1 MFLSFNPDIF
11 MLKGRRTRQDDR
23 RGLEERAC
31 GSRNVA
37 SLRRKERLRVL
48 CCQAEETTWQQS
60 VLPRLVLVG
69 GGHAHAHVLR
79 TLLPRR
85 EGFFGILISI
95 EEHAL
100 YSGMLPGRIA
110 QQYRADQTRIDLVR
124 LAASSGWL
132 FIRGRVAGI
141 YSREKRLQVE
151 ITGPDASPMELRL
164 YYDVLSVDVGSAT
177 RFPSG
182 LEAYQQEFVIST
194 RPILK
199 LEAFM
204 ERFIQKCW
212 NMEASS
218 TVPLRLLVM
227 GGGAAGAELTFA
239 LQRRFESVVGPS
251 AIQLYWLVARPSP
264 LPAHVQRLV
273 EKLLRQRGVMIVH
286 VENDKKYRIESRL
299 STESPKKLD
308 PHCEDAPASGSRF
321 VLSWS
326 DAVGRSHCLSGD
338 LLILATGAA
347 ALGWL
352 ATCTDLA
359 VSADG
364 YLRVRPTL
372 QSFTSDDVFAAGD
385 CIAWGN
391 DSESSLPKAGV
402 YAVRQAPVLADNL
415 RQRLRILVQRAE
427 GIAPRLR
434 DDSGMREFRPQQ
446 RYLSI
451 LNTADGRG
459 IAYRGQWMAY
469 GRWVWHWKNMLDHL
483 WMARYPRPHLNATA
497 EPEHLQQHRP
507 NQGLQ
512 SSEVDNCLQEGVSS
526 RTSLREQ
533 GEIALV
539 LRFCGVSNST
549 PRNASS
555 RFVVSQDIEDEATRA
570 LAMNL
575 WRQFETSDEW
585 RRELIHLEQQFGI
598 SCRVTS

>member
-48 CCQAEETTWQQS
+48 CCQTEETTWQQS

-264 LPAHVQRLV
+264 SDDC
-273 EKLLRQRGVMIVH
+273 H

-347 ALGWL
+347 APGWL

-415 RQRLRILVQRAE
+415 RQRLR
-427 GIAPRLR
+427 

-459 IAYRGQWMAY
+459 IAYRGQWMALWSL
-469 GRWVWHWKNMLDHL
+469 GLALEEHAGPSLDGSL
-483 WMARYPRPHLNATA
+483 
-497 EPEHLQQHRP
+497 
-507 NQGLQ
+507 
-512 SSEVDNCLQEGVSS
+512 SE
-526 RTSLREQ
+526 TSLERD
-533 GEIALV
+533 
-539 LRFCGVSNST
+539 C
-549 PRNASS
+549 
-555 RFVVSQDIEDEATRA
+555 
-570 LAMNL
+570 
-575 WRQFETSDEW
+575 
-585 RRELIHLEQQFGI
+585 
-598 SCRVTS
+598 